1 MSITA
6 KELARKLNLSQTAV
20 SMALNNKPG
29 VSTEPAGWWQKL
41 RKNTATTLTKLSL
54 KKNKAGSIY
63 AVSYRSHN
71 AIMSYSP
78 IFDAMVEGMESV
90 VQKDNYKL
98 KVITFYEKRDNLEHY
113 LGGFKN
119 Y

>member
-29 VSTEPAGWWQKL
+29 VSTETRRLVEAAEKYGYDF
-41 RKNTATTLTKLSL
+41 TKLSL

-71 AIMSYSP
+71 AIMSYANFARL
-78 IFDAMVEGMESV
+78 I
-90 VQKDNYKL
+90 
-98 KVITFYEKRDNLEHY
+98 
-113 LGGFKN
+113 
-119 Y
+119 